1 MASIVENNS
10 GGKGDGKVR
19 AKKQSTAV
27 DMTPLADLGFLLITF
42 FMFTTTFSK
51 PNVMGLNMP
60 PKQDITQPQP
70 PVEIDLTN
78 SISIIIGGDN
88 KLYWHQKDKTK
99 LTAAELYETSYAKD
113 GIRNDI
119 LAARQRAK
127 TPDNFTV
134 IIKPTDDSTYEN
146 LVNVLDEMEITESSR
161 YGIVDIAPIEVQ
173 VYEEKSGTSSSNN

>member
-1 MASIVENNS
+1 MADIEVKSHDDS
-10 GGKGDGKVR
+10 GKVR
-19 AKKQSTAV
+19 AKKQSTKV

-60 PKQDITQPQP
+60 PKQKDPIENTIEPL
-70 PVEIDLTN
+70 VDTKN

-88 KLYWHQKDKTK
+88 RLFWHQEDKTK
-99 LTAAELYETSYAKD
+99 LTVSELHETSYSKE

-119 LAARQRAK
+119 LAARQRAPK
-127 TPDNFTV
+127 PDNFTV
-134 IIKPTDDSTYEN
+134 IIKPTDESTYEN

-161 YGIVDIAPIEVQ
+161 YGIVDIAPIEVA
-173 VYEEKSGTSSSNN
+173 VYEEKSGISSSNN

>member
-1 MASIVENNS
+1 MADIDVKSHDDS
-10 GGKGDGKVR
+10 GKVR
-19 AKKQSTAV
+19 SKKQSTKV

-60 PKQDITQPQP
+60 PKDPNKELNQQTP
-70 PVEIDLTN
+70 EIDLTN
-78 SISIIIGGDN
+78 SISIIVGGEG
-88 KLYWHQKDKTK
+88 KLYWHQQDKTK
-99 LTAAELYETSYAKD
+99 LTADQLHETNYSKE

-161 YGIVDIAPIEVQ
+161 YGIVDIAPSEVA
-173 VYEEKSGTSSSNN
+173 VYEEKSGTSSNN

>member
-1 MASIVENNS
+1 MAQILDNN
-10 GGKGDGKVR
+10 GGNKGGKVR

-60 PKQDITQPQP
+60 PKDPNKEQNTEIP
-70 PVEIDLTN
+70 EIDLTN
-78 SISIIIGGDN
+78 SISIVIGGDN
-88 KLYWHQKDKTK
+88 KLYWHQQDKTK
-99 LTAAELYETSYAKD
+99 LTVDQLHETSYSKE

-134 IIKPTDDSTYEN
+134 IIKPTDESTYEN

-161 YGIVDIAPIEVQ
+161 YGIVDIDANEVA
-173 VYEEKSGTSSSNN
+173 VYQEKSGTSSNN

>member
-1 MASIVENNS
+1 MAKIVDNS
-10 GGKGDGKVR
+10 SGKKDGKVR

-60 PKQDITQPQP
+60 PKDPNKELNQDIP
-70 PVEIDLTN
+70 EIDLTN
-78 SISIIIGGDN
+78 SISIVIGGDN
-88 KLYWHQKDKTK
+88 KLYWHQQDKTN
-99 LTAAELYETSYAKD
+99 LTADQLHETSYSKE

-161 YGIVDIAPIEVQ
+161 YGIVDIDANEVA
-173 VYEEKSGTSSSNN
+173 VYEEKSGTSSNN